1 MKIAICDDE
10 KKFLNKVKDLIV
22 SNYAAHDKLTICE
35 FESGE
40 QFLSHFKAN
49 QYDVIILDIEMKE
62 LTGLDVAEKIRETDK
77 SVIIAFLTSH
87 QEFAP
92 KGYEVNAFRYLLK
105 GQPEHMY
112 IKQLRSIFNEYHQSH
127 MTIPVQMSNTVF
139 NVAVS
144 DILYFEIYKRTIVLH
159 TRTNKYQFNGKLSEI
174 EKDERL
180 VNFVKPHKS
189 YYVNLS
195 YIDNIEPTAII
206 MKNSDKIPLSR
217 NFKKFVTDKFVSF
230 LTARC

>member
-1 MKIAICDDE
+1 MELIVNIIINYLDDGDYIKIAICDDE
-10 KKFLNKVKDLIV
+10 KKFLNKVKKLIV
-22 SNYAAHDKLTICE
+22 SNYAANDKLTICE

-49 QYDVIILDIEMKE
+49 QYDVIILDIKMKE

-92 KGYEVNAFRYLLK
+92 NGYEVNAFRYLLK

-112 IKQLRSIFNEYHQSH
+112 IKQLRSIFNEYHQRH

-144 DILYFEIYKRTIVLH
+144 DISTTAKTAVRFSYLCVNSRMMFTVTLRH
-159 TRTNKYQFNGKLSEI
+159 TLISAQQIMFRI
-174 EKDERL
+174 
-180 VNFVKPHKS
+180 
-189 YYVNLS
+189 
-195 YIDNIEPTAII
+195 TAQ
-206 MKNSDKIPLSR
+206 DR
-217 NFKKFVTDKFVSF
+217 
-230 LTARC
+230 

>member
-1 MKIAICDDE
+1 MELIVNIIINYLDDGDYMKIAICDDE
-10 KKFLNKVKDLIV
+10 KKFLNKVKKLIV
-22 SNYAAHDKLTICE
+22 SNYAANDKLTICE

-49 QYDVIILDIEMKE
+49 QYDVIILDIKMKE

-92 KGYEVNAFRYLLK
+92 NGYEVNAFRYLLK

-112 IKQLRSIFNEYHQSH
+112 IKQLRSIFNEYHQRH

-144 DILYFEIYKRTIVLH
+144 DISTTAKTAVRFSYLCVNSRTIFTVTLRH
-159 TRTNKYQFNGKLSEI
+159 TLISAQQITFRITVQ
-174 EKDERL
+174 DR
-180 VNFVKPHKS
+180 
-189 YYVNLS
+189 
-195 YIDNIEPTAII
+195 
-206 MKNSDKIPLSR
+206 
-217 NFKKFVTDKFVSF
+217 
-230 LTARC
+230 

>member
-1 MKIAICDDE
+1 MELTVNIIINYLDDGDYMKIAICDDE
-10 KKFLNKVKDLIV
+10 KKFLNKVKKLIV
-22 SNYAAHDKLTICE
+22 SNYAANDKLTICE

-49 QYDVIILDIEMKE
+49 QYDIIILDIKMKE

-92 KGYEVNAFRYLLK
+92 NGYEVNAFRYLLK

-112 IKQLRSIFNEYHQSH
+112 IKQLRSIFNEYHQRH

-144 DILYFEIYKRTIVLH
+144 DISTTAKTAVRFSCLCVNSRTIFTETLRH
-159 TRTNKYQFNGKLSEI
+159 TLISAQQITFRI
-174 EKDERL
+174 
-180 VNFVKPHKS
+180 
-189 YYVNLS
+189 
-195 YIDNIEPTAII
+195 TAQ
-206 MKNSDKIPLSR
+206 DR
-217 NFKKFVTDKFVSF
+217 
-230 LTARC
+230 